1 MFFFELLFSL
11 IAFPFPI
18 CFAALIYVSIVLDD
32 EIELNRRKLRSGQE
46 LHFSKD

>member
-18 CFAALIYVSIVLDD
+18 CFVVLIFVSIVLDD
-32 EIELNRRKLRSGQE
+32 EIELIEESLEVDKNCI
-46 LHFSKD
+46 